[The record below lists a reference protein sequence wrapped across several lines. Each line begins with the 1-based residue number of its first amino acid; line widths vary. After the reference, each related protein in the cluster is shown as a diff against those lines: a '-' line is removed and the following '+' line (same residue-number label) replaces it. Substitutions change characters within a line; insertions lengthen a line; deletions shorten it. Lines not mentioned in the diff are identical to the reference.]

1 MKRNQKGEV
10 VGLVLMVLVFCGL
23 IATHETGKSKAAEAD
38 QATKVATVD
47 QK

>member
-10 VGLVLMVLVFCGL
+10 VGLMLMVLVFCGL
-23 IATHETGKSKAAEAD
+23 IATHEKGKSKAAQAD
-38 QATKVATVD
+38 QATKVAAVE